1 MEMGVKRCY
10 VRLQPLGPESVLL
23 SPCSVRLNKVAG
35 SNFLVPSSSPNF
47 LSRQEKTILLPRKK
61 KKISVKSGRV
71 EKKSSKYKL
80 KILGFSN
87 DKKPRSDSPDSGF
100 SSRSVTPVEAE
111 EDELTEE
118 AAEEDSNQEL
128 DSIKEDFLKSLDED
142 EDDDEKDNEDED
154 WSSSK
159 YTDVKKAKKSATVV
173 HCAPIIKA
181 QAKSDF
187 ELMRDKKKQEIDNM
201 MSALKQQWEDHKR
214 LTTPK
219 PKKREFTAH
228 RIVSTGEIGERRRSG
243 RSIGA
248 KVEYGDLDFSPAQ
261 RLRELGNTGH
271 SFNEEEFR
279 FVQREK
285 GNVPRS
291 HINPNVDVLRPED
304 VTQSMINRIHF
315 SGSKKYCQSTGTCCH
330 QCRQKTTDT
339 KTVCRSGRCV
349 GLKGQFCGSCLN
361 NRYGE
366 SVAQALKD
374 PDWKCPPCRRICN
387 CSFCLETPTGQLYY
401 LAKNLKFA
409 SVHHY
414 LMHLREKWGR
424 EDEKEDDDENADK
437 TMEVD
442 KD

>member
-1 MEMGVKRCY
+1 MVEMGVKRCF
-10 VRLQPLGPESVLL
+10 VRLEPLGPESVYL

-35 SNFLVPSSSPNF
+35 SKLPVFSSSPNV

-87 DKKPRSDSPDSGF
+87 DKKARSDSPDSGF

-111 EDELTEE
+111 EDEHTEE
-118 AAEEDSNQEL
+118 AVDEDSNQEL

-142 EDDDEKDNEDED
+142 DDEGDDEDDKD
-154 WSSSK
+154 WAASK
-159 YTDVKKAKKSATVV
+159 YTDVQKVKKSATVV

-181 QAKSDF
+181 QAKSAF
-187 ELMRDKKKQEIDNM
+187 ELVRDKKKQEVEKM
-201 MSALKQQWEDHKR
+201 MAALKQQWEEHKR
-214 LTTPK
+214 LSTPK

-228 RIVSTGEIGERRRSG
+228 RRVSTGEIGEIRRSG

-248 KVEYGDLDFSPAQ
+248 KVEYGDLDFSPAK
-261 RLRELGNTGH
+261 RLRELGKTGH
-271 SFNEEEFR
+271 TFNEEEFR

-285 GNVPRS
+285 GNTPRS
-291 HINPNVDVLRPED
+291 HIDPNVNVLLPDD

-315 SGSKKYCQSTGTCCH
+315 SGPKKYCQSTGTCCH

-339 KTVCRSGRCV
+339 KTVCRSGQCV
-349 GLKGQFCGSCLN
+349 GMRGQFCGSCLN

-401 LAKNLKFA
+401 LAKHLKFA

-414 LMHLREKWGR
+414 LMHLREKWSR
-424 EDEKEDDDENADK
+424 EEQKKDDDENEDEN
-437 TMEVD
+437 MGED
-442 KD
+442 